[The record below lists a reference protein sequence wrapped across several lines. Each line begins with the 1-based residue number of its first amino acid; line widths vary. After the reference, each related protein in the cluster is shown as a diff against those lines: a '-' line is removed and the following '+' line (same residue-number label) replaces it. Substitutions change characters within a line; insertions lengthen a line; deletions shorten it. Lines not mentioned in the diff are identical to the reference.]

1 MVYKGI
7 QERAR
12 FALMNVLDEM
22 LTEAGKEWDGEIT
35 FDDTPSLELGDFG
48 TAVAFQ
54 LARVFRKAP
63 NKIAEEIVRRLTKP
77 NPEEEF
83 YTILQMVGKRDLFEG
98 IAEIKAVNGYINFY
112 VDYSYFGRELV
123 KEILGKGNAYGESG
137 VGKGKKVIVEHTS
150 VNPTKPL
157 HMGHARNSV
166 LGDTMARIMRRLGYT
181 VEVQNYIDDL
191 GVQFAQVLWGYL
203 NLREEFERLEA
214 ELREKGL
221 KEDFIDHVMGLLY
234 VEVNKRIEENPEV
247 DREVRELMKKLEEG
261 DNEIAETG
269 RKLAE
274 RVLKAQML
282 TTYRM
287 GITYDLLS
295 WESDIVR
302 SGIFE
307 EAYRLIEANENFF
320 WATEGK
326 YKGAFVMDLR
336 KLFPD
341 MKNPFLV
348 LKRSDG
354 TATYTGKDIA
364 YHLWKFGKVR
374 ADMLYKVWDRIEN
387 HETWTTAPD
396 GEEMPGRFGRGD
408 IVINVIGAEQR
419 HPQMAIKY
427 ALQLLGFEDSAQNFH
442 HLAYEHVVRPEG
454 KFSGRKGTWVGFTVD
469 EVLNEAVQRARELVE
484 QKNPNLSDEEKDEI
498 AEAVGVGAVRFNLVK
513 YSPDKVITFRWDD
526 VLNFEGESA
535 PYIQYAHARCASILR
550 KAGESGVETD
560 WRALLEKADFS
571 RLTLREKELIK
582 LLARFP
588 EVIESAGRDIKPHL
602 VPAYLN
608 ELASLFNKFYMDH
621 PVLKAEEGV
630 REERLL
636 LVLAVKQ
643 VLRNGLELLG
653 IEAPEKM

>member
-1 MVYKGI
+1 MSYGDVKECVRI
-7 QERAR
+7 ILLE
-12 FALMNVLDEM
+12 ALEEM
-22 LTEAGKEWDGEIT
+22 LDEAGKEWSGEIT
-35 FDDTPSLELGDFG
+35 FDETPSIELGDFA
-48 TAVAFQ
+48 TTVSFQ

-63 NKIAEEIVRRLTKP
+63 KLIAEEIVERLK
-77 NPEEEF
+77 
-83 YTILQMVGKRDLFEG
+83 GKLPDE
-98 IAEIKAVNGYINFY
+98 IADVKAVNGYINFY
-112 VDYSYFGRELV
+112 LDYDRFGRELV
-123 KEILGKGNAYGESG
+123 SEILEKGTSYGESEI
-137 VGKGKKVIVEHTS
+137 GKGKKVIVEHTS

-166 LGDTMARIMRRLGYT
+166 LGDTMARIMRKLGYT

-191 GVQFAQVLWGYL
+191 GVQFAQVLWGSL
-203 NLREEFERLEA
+203 NLKEEFERIET

-234 VEVNKRIEENPEV
+234 VEVNRRIEENPDV
-247 DREVRELMKKLEEG
+247 DRKVRELMKKLEEG
-261 DNEIAETG
+261 DNEIAEIG

-274 RVLKAQML
+274 RVVKAQML

-287 GITYDLLS
+287 GIAYDLLS
-295 WESDIVR
+295 WESDIMR
-302 SGIFE
+302 SGIFN
-307 EAYRLIEANENFF
+307 EAYELIEKNENFF
-320 WATEGK
+320 WAEEGK
-326 YKGAFVMDLR
+326 YRGAFVMDLR

-348 LKRSDG
+348 LRRSDG

-364 YHLWKFGKVR
+364 YHLWKFGKVK
-374 ADMLYKVWDRIEN
+374 ADMLYKLWDKREN

-396 GEEMPGRFGRGD
+396 GEEMPGRFGRAD
-408 IVINVIGAEQR
+408 VVINVIGAEQR

-427 ALQLLGFEDSAQNFH
+427 ALQLLGFEDSAENFH

-454 KFSGRKGTWVGFTVD
+454 SFSGRKGTWVGFTVD

-484 QKNPNLSDEEKDEI
+484 QKNPSLSEGEKDTI

-513 YSPDKVITFRWDD
+513 YSPDKIITFRWDD

-550 KAGESGVETD
+550 KAGEKGIETD
-560 WRALLEKADFS
+560 WKSLIERADFS
-571 RLTLREKELIK
+571 KLTNREKELVK
-582 LLARFP
+582 LLAKFP
-588 EVIESAGRDIKPHL
+588 EIVEQAGKDVKPHL
-602 VPAYLN
+602 IPWYAN

-621 PVLKAEEGV
+621 PVLKAGEGIV
-630 REERLL
+630 EERLL

-643 VLRNGLELLG
+643 VLKNALELLG
-653 IEAPEKM
+653 IEAPERM

>member
-1 MVYKGI
+1 MGYSQVKDNI
-7 QERAR
+7 RLILRET
-12 FALMNVLDEM
+12 LKEM
-22 LTEAGKEWDGEIT
+22 LEEEGKEWEGEIT
-35 FDDTPSLELGDFG
+35 FDDTPSIELGDFA
-48 TAVAFQ
+48 TTVSFQ

-63 NKIAEEIVRRLTKP
+63 RLIAEDIVERLRERL
-77 NPEEEF
+77 PEE
-83 YTILQMVGKRDLFEG
+83 
-98 IAEIKAVNGYINFY
+98 IADVRAVNGYINFY
-112 VDYSYFGRELV
+112 LNYDVFGRDLV
-123 KEILGKGNAYGESG
+123 REILETGEAYGESDL
-137 VGKGKKVIVEHTS
+137 GKGRKVIVEHTS

-157 HMGHARNSV
+157 HMGHARNAV
-166 LGDTMARIMRRLGYT
+166 LGDTMARIMRKLGYI

-203 NLREEFERLEA
+203 NLREEFEKIEA
-214 ELREKGL
+214 ELREKNL

-234 VEVNKRIEENPEV
+234 VEVNRRLEENPEV
-247 DREVRELMKKLEEG
+247 DKEVRELMKKLEEG
-261 DNEIAETG
+261 DNEIAEIG

-274 RVLKAQML
+274 RVVKAQML

-287 GITYDLLS
+287 GIAYDLLS
-295 WESDIVR
+295 WESDIMR
-302 SGIFE
+302 SGIFG
-307 EAYRLIEANENFF
+307 EAYGLIEANENFF

-326 YKGAFVMDLR
+326 YRGAFVMDLR

-348 LKRSDG
+348 LRRSDG

-364 YHLWKFGKVR
+364 YHLWKFGKVK
-374 ADMLYKVWDRIEN
+374 ADMLYRPWDKIGN

-396 GEEMPGRFGRGD
+396 GEEMPGKFGRGD

-427 ALQLLGFEDSAQNFH
+427 ALQLLGFEDAAGNFH
-442 HLAYEHVVRPEG
+442 HLAYEHVVREEG

-484 QKNPNLSDEEKDEI
+484 EKNPGLSEGEKEEI

-550 KAGESGVETD
+550 KADESGFNVE
-560 WRALLEKADFS
+560 WKSLLEKADFS
-571 RLTLREKELIK
+571 RLTNREKELIK
-582 LLARFP
+582 LLAKFP
-588 EVIESAGRDIKPHL
+588 EVIESAGKDIKPHL
-602 VPAYLN
+602 IPAYLN

-621 PVLKAEEGV
+621 PVLKAAEGI

>member
-1 MVYKGI
+1 MSYGEVK
-7 QERAR
+7 ERVR
-12 FALMNVLDEM
+12 LILRDVLEEM
-22 LTEAGKEWDGEIT
+22 LNEAGREWSGEIT
-35 FDDTPSLELGDFG
+35 FDETPSIELGDFA
-48 TAVAFQ
+48 TTVSFQ

-63 NKIAEEIVRRLTKP
+63 KLIAKDIAERLRERLL
-77 NPEEEF
+77 EE
-83 YTILQMVGKRDLFEG
+83 
-98 IAEIKAVNGYINFY
+98 IAEVKAVNGYINFY
-112 VDYSYFGRELV
+112 LDYDRFGRELV
-123 KEILGKGNAYGESG
+123 SEILGKGTSYGESE

-166 LGDTMARIMRRLGYT
+166 LGDTMARIMRKLGYT

-203 NLREEFERLEA
+203 NLREKFETIEA
-214 ELREKGL
+214 QLREKGL

-234 VEVNKRIEENPEV
+234 VEVNKRIEANPDV
-247 DREVRELMKKLEEG
+247 DKEVRELMKKLEEG

-274 RVLKAQML
+274 RVVKAQML

-295 WESDIVR
+295 WESDIMK
-302 SGIFE
+302 SGIFK
-307 EAYRLIEANENFF
+307 EAYELIEANENFF
-320 WATEGK
+320 WAKEGK
-326 YKGAFVMDLR
+326 YRGAFVMDLR

-364 YHLWKFGKVR
+364 YHLWKFGKVN
-374 ADMLYKVWDRIEN
+374 ADMLYKPWDKRED

-396 GEEMPGRFGRGD
+396 GEEMPGRFGRAD
-408 IVINVIGAEQR
+408 IVINVIGAEQK

-427 ALQLLGFEDSAQNFH
+427 ALQLLGFEDSAKNFH

-454 KFSGRKGTWVGFTVD
+454 SFSGRKGTWVGFTVD

-484 QKNPNLSDEEKDEI
+484 QKNPSLSEEEKDTI

-513 YSPDKVITFRWDD
+513 YSPDKIITFRWDD

-550 KAGESGVETD
+550 KAGEKGIDTG
-560 WRALLEKADFS
+560 WKGLIKRADFS
-571 RLTLREKELIK
+571 KLTNREKELIK
-582 LLARFP
+582 LLAKFP
-588 EVIESAGRDIKPHL
+588 EVVEQAGKDVKPHL
-602 VPAYLN
+602 IPWYAN

-621 PVLKAEEGV
+621 PVLKAEEGIV
-630 REERLL
+630 EERLL

-643 VLRNGLELLG
+643 VLRNALELLG
-653 IEAPEKM
+653 IEAPERM

>member
-1 MVYKGI
+1 MSYGEVK
-7 QERAR
+7 ERVR
-12 FALMNVLDEM
+12 LILRETLEEM
-22 LTEAGKEWDGEIT
+22 LKEAGKEWSGEIT
-35 FDDTPSLELGDFG
+35 FDETPSIELGDFA
-48 TAVAFQ
+48 TTVSFQ

-63 NKIAEEIVRRLTKP
+63 KLIAEDIVERLRERL
-77 NPEEEF
+77 PEE
-83 YTILQMVGKRDLFEG
+83 
-98 IAEIKAVNGYINFY
+98 IAEVKAVNGYINFY
-112 VDYSYFGRELV
+112 LNYDRFGRELV
-123 KEILGKGNAYGESG
+123 SEILEKGTSYGESEI
-137 VGKGKKVIVEHTS
+137 GKGKKVIVEHTS

-166 LGDTMARIMRRLGYT
+166 LGDTMARIMRKLGYT

-203 NLREEFERLEA
+203 NMREKFEAIEA
-214 ELREKGL
+214 QLREKGL

-234 VEVNKRIEENPEV
+234 VEVNKQLEKNPDV
-247 DREVRELMKKLEEG
+247 DKEVRELMKKLEEG

-274 RVLKAQML
+274 RVVKAQML

-295 WESDIVR
+295 WESDIMK
-302 SGIFE
+302 SGIFK
-307 EAYRLIEANENFF
+307 EAYELIEANENFF
-320 WATEGK
+320 WAEEGK

-364 YHLWKFGKVR
+364 YHLWKFGKVN
-374 ADMLYKVWDRIEN
+374 ADMLYKPWDKREN

-396 GEEMPGRFGRGD
+396 GEEMPGKFGRAD
-408 IVINVIGAEQR
+408 IVINVIGAEQK
-419 HPQMAIKY
+419 HPQMAVKY
-427 ALQLLGFEDSAQNFH
+427 ALQLLGFEDSAENFH

-454 KFSGRKGTWVGFTVD
+454 SFSGRKGTWVGFTVD

-484 QKNPNLSDEEKDEI
+484 QKNPSLSEEEKDTI

-513 YSPDKVITFRWDD
+513 YSPDKIITFRWDD

-550 KAGESGVETD
+550 KAGEKGIDTD
-560 WRALLEKADFS
+560 WKGLLERADFS
-571 RLTLREKELIK
+571 KLTNRERELIK
-582 LLARFP
+582 LLAKFP
-588 EVIESAGRDIKPHL
+588 EIVEQAGKDVKPHL
-602 VPAYLN
+602 IPWYAN

-621 PVLKAEEGV
+621 PVLKAEEGIV
-630 REERLL
+630 EERLL

-643 VLRNGLELLG
+643 VLKNALELLG
-653 IEAPEKM
+653 IEAPERM

>member
-1 MVYKGI
+1 MAYREI

-12 FALMNVLDEM
+12 LALRKALEGM
-22 LTEAGKEWDGEIT
+22 LTEAGKEWNGEIT
-35 FDDTPSLELGDFG
+35 FTDTPSIELGDFG

-63 NKIAEEIVRRLTKP
+63 KLIAEELVARIDRP
-77 NPEEEF
+77 
-83 YTILQMVGKRDLFEG
+83 EG
-98 IAEIKAVNGYINFY
+98 IAGVKAVNGYINFY
-112 VDYSYFGRELV
+112 VDYSYFGKALME
-123 KEILGKGNAYGESG
+123 EILGKGEDYGKSDL
-137 VGKGKKVIVEHTS
+137 GKEKKVIVEHTS

-157 HMGHARNSV
+157 HMGHARNAV
-166 LGDTMARIMRRLGYT
+166 LGDTMARIMRKLGYT

-203 NLREEFERLEA
+203 NLKDEFERIEA
-214 ELREKGL
+214 ELRERGL

-247 DREVRELMKKLEEG
+247 DKEIRELMKKLEEG

-274 RVLKAQML
+274 RVVKAQML

-287 GITYDLLS
+287 GIAYDLLS
-295 WESDIVR
+295 WESDIMR
-302 SGIFE
+302 SGIFK
-307 EAYRLIEANENFF
+307 EAYELIEKNENFF
-320 WATEGK
+320 WAEEGK

-348 LKRSDG
+348 LRRSDG

-364 YHLWKFGKVR
+364 YHLWKFGKVK
-374 ADMLYKVWDRIEN
+374 ADMLYKPWDKKEN

-396 GEEMPGRFGRGD
+396 GREMPGKFGRGD
-408 IVINVIGAEQR
+408 IVINVIGSEQK

-427 ALQLLGFEDSAQNFH
+427 ALQLLGFEDSAKNFH

-484 QKNPNLSDEEKDEI
+484 GKNPSLSEEEKDEI

-513 YSPDKVITFRWDD
+513 YSPDKIITFRWDD

-550 KAGESGVETD
+550 KAEESGLNVE
-560 WRALLEKADFS
+560 WKALLEKADFS
-571 RLTLREKELIK
+571 RLTNREKELIK
-582 LLARFP
+582 LLAKFP
-588 EVIESAGRDIKPHL
+588 EVIESAGKDIKPHL
-602 VPAYLN
+602 IPAYLN
-608 ELASLFNKFYMDH
+608 ELASLFNRFYMDH
-621 PVLKAEEGV
+621 PVLKAEEGI

-653 IEAPEKM
+653 ISAIEKM

>member
-1 MVYKGI
+1 MGYGEVKERVRLI
-7 QERAR
+7 LQE
-12 FALMNVLDEM
+12 VLEEM
-22 LTEAGKEWDGEIT
+22 LNEAGKEWSGEIT
-35 FDDTPSLELGDFG
+35 FDETPSIELGDFA
-48 TAVAFQ
+48 TTVSFQ

-63 NKIAEEIVRRLTKP
+63 KLIAEEIVERLNGKL
-77 NPEEEF
+77 PEE
-83 YTILQMVGKRDLFEG
+83 
-98 IAEIKAVNGYINFY
+98 IADVKAVNGYINFY
-112 VDYSYFGRELV
+112 LDYDRFGKELV
-123 KEILGKGNAYGESG
+123 SEILEKGASYGESG
-137 VGKGKKVIVEHTS
+137 IGKGKKVIVEHTS

-166 LGDTMARIMRRLGYT
+166 LGDTMARIMRKLGYT

-203 NLREEFERLEA
+203 NLKEEFERIEA

-247 DREVRELMKKLEEG
+247 DKEVRELMKKLEEG
-261 DNEIAETG
+261 DNEIAEIG

-274 RVLKAQML
+274 RVVRAQML

-295 WESDIVR
+295 WESDIMK
-302 SGIFE
+302 SGIFN
-307 EAYRLIEANENFF
+307 EAYELIEANENFF
-320 WATEGK
+320 WAEEGK

-348 LKRSDG
+348 LRRSDG

-364 YHLWKFGKVR
+364 YHLWKFGKVK
-374 ADMLYKVWDRIEN
+374 ADMLYKPWDRKDD

-396 GEEMPGRFGRGD
+396 GKEMPGKFGRAD
-408 IVINVIGAEQR
+408 IVINVIGAEQK

-427 ALQLLGFEDSAQNFH
+427 ALQLLGFEDSAKNFH

-454 KFSGRKGTWVGFTVD
+454 SFSGRKGTWVGFTVD

-484 QKNPNLSDEEKDEI
+484 QKNPNLSEEEKDTI

-513 YSPDKVITFRWDD
+513 YSPDKIITFRWDD

-535 PYIQYAHARCASILR
+535 PYIQYAHARCASIMR
-550 KAGESGVETD
+550 KAEENGIDID
-560 WRALLEKADFS
+560 WKSLLEKADFS
-571 RLTLREKELIK
+571 KLTNREKELVK

-588 EVIESAGRDIKPHL
+588 EVVEQAGRDIKPHL
-602 VPAYLN
+602 IPAYLN
-608 ELASLFNKFYMDH
+608 ELASLFNRFYMDH
-621 PVLKAEEGV
+621 PVLKAEEGIV
-630 REERLL
+630 EERLL

-643 VLRNGLELLG
+643 VLRNALELLG
-653 IEAPEKM
+653 IEAPERM

>member
-1 MVYKGI
+1 MAYSDI
-7 QERAR
+7 QEKAKLTLKQ
-12 FALMNVLDEM
+12 AIDEM
-22 LTEAGKEWDGEIT
+22 LKEYGAQWKGEIT

-63 NKIAEEIVRRLTKP
+63 KLIAEEIIERLKL
-77 NPEEEF
+77 PEEI
-83 YTILQMVGKRDLFEG
+83 TGVKV
-98 IAEIKAVNGYINFY
+98 VNGYINFY
-112 VDYSYFGRELV
+112 IDYSRFGRALV
-123 KEILGKGNAYGESG
+123 EEILSKAATYGESQL
-137 VGKGKKVIVEHTS
+137 GKGKKVIVEHTS

-157 HMGHARNSV
+157 HMGHARNAV
-166 LGDTMARIMRRLGYT
+166 LGDTMARIMRKLGYT

-203 NLREEFERLEA
+203 NLKEDFERIKA
-214 ELREKGL
+214 ELMEKGL
-221 KEDFIDHVMGLLY
+221 KKDFIDHLMGLLY
-234 VEVNKRIEENPEV
+234 VEVNRKIEESPKV

-261 DNEIAETG
+261 DNEIAQIG

-274 RVLKAQML
+274 RVVKAQML

-295 WESDIVR
+295 WESDIMR

-307 EAYRLIEANENFF
+307 EAYELIEANKNFF
-320 WATEGK
+320 WGKEGK

-336 KLFPD
+336 RLFPD

-364 YHLWKFGKVR
+364 YHLWKFGKVD
-374 ADMLYKVWDRIEN
+374 ADMLYKPWDRHEN

-396 GEEMPGRFGRGD
+396 GEEMSGKFGRGD
-408 IVINVIGAEQR
+408 VVINVIGSEQR
-419 HPQMAIKY
+419 HPQMAVKY
-427 ALQLLGFEDSAQNFH
+427 ALQLLGFEDAAQNFH
-442 HLAYEHVVRPEG
+442 HLAYEHVVREEG

-469 EVLNEAVQRARELVE
+469 EVLNEAVQRAKELVE
-484 QKNPNLSDEEKDEI
+484 EKNPGLSEEEKTGI

-513 YSPDKVITFRWDD
+513 YSADKIITFRWDD

-550 KAGESGVETD
+550 KAGESGVETR
-560 WRALLEKADFS
+560 WGALLEKSDFS
-571 RLTLREKELIK
+571 KLTNREKELIK
-582 LLARFP
+582 LLAKFP
-588 EVIESAGRDIKPHL
+588 TVIESAGRDIKPHL

-621 PVLKAEEGV
+621 PVLKAEKGI

>member
-1 MVYKGI
+1 MGYGEVK
-7 QERAR
+7 ERVKLILEEA
-12 FALMNVLDEM
+12 LDEM
-22 LTEAGKEWDGEIT
+22 LKEAGKEWNGEIT
-35 FDDTPSLELGDFG
+35 FDDTPSIELGDFG

-54 LARVFRKAP
+54 LARVFRRAP
-63 NKIAEEIVRRLTKP
+63 KLIAEELADRIKDKLSG
-77 NPEEEF
+77 E
-83 YTILQMVGKRDLFEG
+83 
-98 IAEIKAVNGYINFY
+98 IAEVRAVNGYINFY
-112 VDYSYFGRELV
+112 LNYDVFGKALV
-123 KEILGKGNAYGESG
+123 QEILEKGEVYGESD

-157 HMGHARNSV
+157 HMGHARNAV
-166 LGDTMARIMRRLGYT
+166 LGDTMARIMRKLGYI

-203 NLREEFERLEA
+203 NLREEFEKIEA
-214 ELREKGL
+214 ELREKNL

-234 VEVNKRIEENPEV
+234 VEVNRRLEEKPEV
-247 DREVRELMKKLEEG
+247 DKEVRELMKKLEEG
-261 DNEIAETG
+261 DNEIAEIG

-274 RVLKAQML
+274 RVVKAQML

-295 WESDIVR
+295 WESDIMR
-302 SGIFE
+302 SGIFG
-307 EAYRLIEANENFF
+307 EAYGLIEANENFF

-326 YKGAFVMDLR
+326 YRGAFVMNLR

-348 LKRSDG
+348 LRRSDG

-364 YHLWKFGKVR
+364 YHLWKFGKVK
-374 ADMLYKVWDRIEN
+374 ADMLYKPWDKTEN

-396 GEEMPGRFGRGD
+396 GEEMPGKFGRGD

-427 ALQLLGFEDSAQNFH
+427 ALQLLGFEDAAGNFH
-442 HLAYEHVVRPEG
+442 HLAYEHVVREEG

-484 QKNPNLSDEEKDEI
+484 EKNPGLSEREKEEI

-550 KAGESGVETD
+550 KADESGFNVE
-560 WRALLEKADFS
+560 WKALLEKADFS
-571 RLTLREKELIK
+571 GLTNREKELIK
-582 LLARFP
+582 LLAKFP

-621 PVLKAEEGV
+621 PVLKAEEGI

-643 VLRNGLELLG
+643 VLRDGLELLG

>member
-1 MVYKGI
+1 MSYGEVK
-7 QERAR
+7 ERVR
-12 FALMNVLDEM
+12 LILRDVLEEM
-22 LTEAGKEWDGEIT
+22 LNEAGREWSGEIT
-35 FDDTPSLELGDFG
+35 FDETPSIELGDFA
-48 TAVAFQ
+48 TTVSFQ

-63 NKIAEEIVRRLTKP
+63 KLIAEDIVERLRERLL
-77 NPEEEF
+77 EE
-83 YTILQMVGKRDLFEG
+83 
-98 IAEIKAVNGYINFY
+98 IAEVKAVNGYINFY
-112 VDYSYFGRELV
+112 LDYDRFGRELV
-123 KEILGKGNAYGESG
+123 SEILGKGTSYGESE

-166 LGDTMARIMRRLGYT
+166 LGDTMARIMRKLGYT

-203 NLREEFERLEA
+203 NMREKFEAIEA
-214 ELREKGL
+214 QLREKGL

-234 VEVNKRIEENPEV
+234 VEVNKRIEENPDV
-247 DREVRELMKKLEEG
+247 DKEVRELMKKLEEG

-274 RVLKAQML
+274 RVVKAQML

-287 GITYDLLS
+287 SITYDLLS
-295 WESDIVR
+295 WESDIMK
-302 SGIFE
+302 SGIFK
-307 EAYRLIEANENFF
+307 EAYELIEANENFF
-320 WATEGK
+320 WAEEGK

-364 YHLWKFGKVR
+364 YHLWKFGKVK
-374 ADMLYKVWDRIEN
+374 ADMLYKPWDKRED

-396 GEEMPGRFGRGD
+396 GEEMPGRFGRAD
-408 IVINVIGAEQR
+408 IVINVIGAEQK

-427 ALQLLGFEDSAQNFH
+427 ALQLLGFEDSAKNFH

-454 KFSGRKGTWVGFTVD
+454 SFSGRKGTWVGFTVD

-484 QKNPNLSDEEKDEI
+484 QKNPSLSEEEKDEI

-513 YSPDKVITFRWDD
+513 YSPDKIITFRWDD

-550 KAGESGVETD
+550 KAGEKGIDTG
-560 WRALLEKADFS
+560 WKGLIKRADFS
-571 RLTLREKELIK
+571 KLTNREKELIK
-582 LLARFP
+582 LLAKFP
-588 EVIESAGRDIKPHL
+588 EVVEQAGKDVKPHL
-602 VPAYLN
+602 IPWYAN

-621 PVLKAEEGV
+621 PVLKAEEGIV
-630 REERLL
+630 EERLL

-643 VLRNGLELLG
+643 VLRNALELLG
-653 IEAPEKM
+653 IEAPERM

>member
-1 MVYKGI
+1 MVYKEI

-12 FALMNVLDEM
+12 LSLKKALDGM

-48 TAVAFQ
+48 TAIAFQ

-63 NKIAEEIVRRLTKP
+63 KLIAEELVERIEKP
-77 NPEEEF
+77 
-83 YTILQMVGKRDLFEG
+83 EG
-98 IAEIKAVNGYINFY
+98 IVEVKAVNGYINFY

-123 KEILGKGNAYGESG
+123 REILEKGSAYGESEIG
-137 VGKGKKVIVEHTS
+137 RGKKVIVEHTS

-157 HMGHARNSV
+157 HMGHARNAV
-166 LGDTMARIMRRLGYT
+166 LGDTMARIMRRLGYK

-203 NLREEFERLEA
+203 NMREEFERIEA

-221 KEDFIDHVMGLLY
+221 KEDFIDHIMGLLY

-247 DREVRELMKKLEEG
+247 DKEVRELMKKLEEG
-261 DNEIAETG
+261 NNEIAEIG

-274 RVLKAQML
+274 RVVKAQML

-287 GITYDLLS
+287 GIAYDLLS
-295 WESDIVR
+295 WESDIMR

-307 EAYRLIEANENFF
+307 EAYELIEANENFF
-320 WATEGK
+320 WGKEGK
-326 YKGAFVMDLR
+326 YRGAFVMDLR

-364 YHLWKFGKVR
+364 YHLWKFGKVK
-374 ADMLYKVWDRIEN
+374 ADMLYKLWDKIEN

-427 ALQLLGFEDSAQNFH
+427 ALQLLGFEDSAKNFH

-469 EVLNEAVQRARELVE
+469 EVLNEAVQRAKELVE
-484 QKNPNLSDEEKDEI
+484 QKNPNLSEEETERI

-513 YSPDKVITFRWDD
+513 YSPDKIITFRWED

-550 KAGESGVETD
+550 KAGESEVETD
-560 WRALLEKADFS
+560 WKALLEKADFS
-571 RLTLREKELIK
+571 KLTLREKELIK
-582 LLARFP
+582 LLAKFP

-602 VPAYLN
+602 IPAYLN

-630 REERLL
+630 KEERLL

>member
-1 MVYKGI
+1 MAYLDL
-7 QERAR
+7 QEKAKLTLKK
-12 FALMNVLDEM
+12 AIGEM
-22 LTEAGKEWDGEIT
+22 LEEADARWEGEIS
-35 FDDTPSLELGDFG
+35 FDDTPNLELGDFG

-54 LARVFRKAP
+54 LARVFRRAP
-63 NKIAEEIVRRLTKP
+63 KLIAEEIVERLELP
-77 NPEEEF
+77 
-83 YTILQMVGKRDLFEG
+83 EG
-98 IAEIKAVNGYINFY
+98 ITEAKAVNGYINFY
-112 VDYSYFGRELV
+112 IDYSRFGRALV
-123 KEILGKGNAYGESG
+123 EEILGKGEAYGESN
-137 VGKGKKVIVEHTS
+137 VGNGKKVIVEHTS

-157 HMGHARNSV
+157 HMGHARNAV
-166 LGDTMARIMRRLGYT
+166 LGDTMARIMGKLGYK

-203 NLREEFERLEA
+203 HLKEEFERIEA

-234 VEVNKRIEENPEV
+234 VEVNKRIEQNSNV
-247 DREVRELMKKLEEG
+247 DKEVRELMKRLEEG
-261 DNEIAETG
+261 DNEIAEIG

-274 RVLKAQML
+274 HVVKAQML

-295 WESDIVR
+295 WESDIIR
-302 SGIFE
+302 SGIFD
-307 EAYRLIEANENFF
+307 EAYELIEANENFF
-320 WATEGK
+320 WAEEGK

-364 YHLWKFGKVR
+364 YHLWKFGKVK
-374 ADMLYKVWDRIEN
+374 ADMLYKPWDKRGS

-396 GEEMPGRFGRGD
+396 GKEMPGRFGRAD
-408 IVINVIGAEQR
+408 VVINVIGAEQR

-427 ALQLLGFEDSAQNFH
+427 ALQLLGFEESANNFH
-442 HLAYEHVVRPEG
+442 HLAYEHVVREEG
-454 KFSGRKGTWVGFTVD
+454 KFSGRRGTWVGFTVD

-484 QKNPNLSDEEKDEI
+484 EKNPRLSEAEKDEI

-513 YSPDKVITFRWDD
+513 YSADKIITFRWDD

-550 KAGESGVETD
+550 KAAESGIETD
-560 WRALLEKADFS
+560 WRELLEKADFS
-571 RLTLREKELIK
+571 RLTNREKELVK
-582 LLARFP
+582 LLAKFP
-588 EVIESAGRDIKPHL
+588 EVIEQAGKDVKPHL
-602 VPAYLN
+602 IPWYAN

-621 PVLKAEEGV
+621 PVLKAEEGIV
-630 REERLL
+630 EERLL
-636 LVLAVKQ
+636 LVSAVKQ
-643 VLRNGLELLG
+643 VLRNALELLG
-653 IEAPEKM
+653 IEAPERM

>member
-1 MVYKGI
+1 MGYAQVKENI
-7 QERAR
+7 RLILQET
-12 FALMNVLDEM
+12 LKEM
-22 LTEAGKEWDGEIT
+22 LDEAGKEWEGEIT
-35 FDDTPSLELGDFG
+35 FDDTPSIELGDFA
-48 TAVAFQ
+48 TTVSFQ

-63 NKIAEEIVRRLTKP
+63 KLIAEEVVERLREKL
-77 NPEEEF
+77 PEE
-83 YTILQMVGKRDLFEG
+83 
-98 IAEIKAVNGYINFY
+98 IADVRAVNGYINFY
-112 VDYSYFGRELV
+112 LNYNVFGKALV
-123 KEILGKGNAYGESG
+123 REILEEGNAYGE
-137 VGKGKKVIVEHTS
+137 GKIGAGKKVIVEHTS
-150 VNPTKPL
+150 VNPTKPF
-157 HMGHARNSV
+157 HMGHARNAV
-166 LGDTMARIMRRLGYT
+166 LGDTMARIMRKLGYV

-203 NLREEFERLEA
+203 HLKDEFERLEA

-234 VEVNKRIEENPEV
+234 VEVNKRIEENPKVET
-247 DREVRELMKKLEEG
+247 EVRELMKKLEEG
-261 DNEIAETG
+261 DNEIAEIG

-274 RVLKAQML
+274 RVVKAQML

-295 WESDIVR
+295 WESDIMR
-302 SGIFE
+302 SGIFN
-307 EAYRLIEANENFF
+307 EAYELIEANENFF

-336 KLFPD
+336 RLFPD

-364 YHLWKFGKVR
+364 YHLWKFGKVS
-374 ADMLYKVWDRIEN
+374 ADMLYKPWDRHED

-396 GEEMPGRFGRGD
+396 GEEMVGRFGNAD
-408 IVINVIGAEQR
+408 IVINVIGAEQK

-427 ALQLLGFEDSAQNFH
+427 ALQLLGFEESAENFH

-454 KFSGRKGTWVGFTVD
+454 KFSGRRGTWVGFTVD

-484 QKNPNLSDEEKDEI
+484 EKNPSLSDEEKDNI

-513 YSPDKVITFRWDD
+513 YSPDKVITFRWED

-535 PYIQYAHARCASILR
+535 PYVQYAHARCASILR
-550 KAGESGVETD
+550 KAGERGIETE
-560 WRALLEKADFS
+560 WKALLERADFS
-571 RLTLREKELIK
+571 KLTNREKELVK
-582 LLARFP
+582 LLAKFP
-588 EVIESAGRDIKPHL
+588 EIVEVAGKDVKPHL
-602 VPAYLN
+602 IPWYVN

-621 PVLKAEEGV
+621 PVLKAEAGIV
-630 REERLL
+630 EERLL

>member
-1 MVYKGI
+1 MVYKEI

-12 FALMNVLDEM
+12 LSLKKALDEM

-48 TAVAFQ
+48 TAIAFQ

-63 NKIAEEIVRRLTKP
+63 KLIAEELVERIERP
-77 NPEEEF
+77 
-83 YTILQMVGKRDLFEG
+83 EG
-98 IAEIKAVNGYINFY
+98 IVEVKAVNGYINFY

-123 KEILGKGNAYGESG
+123 REILEKGSAYGESEIG
-137 VGKGKKVIVEHTS
+137 RGKKVIVEHTS

-157 HMGHARNSV
+157 HMGHARNAV
-166 LGDTMARIMRRLGYT
+166 LGDTMARIMRRLGYI

-203 NLREEFERLEA
+203 NLKEEFERIEA
-214 ELREKGL
+214 ELRGKGL

-247 DREVRELMKKLEEG
+247 DKEVRELMKKLEEG
-261 DNEIAETG
+261 NNEMAEIG

-274 RVLKAQML
+274 RVVKAQML

-287 GITYDLLS
+287 GIAYDLLS
-295 WESDIVR
+295 WESDIMR

-320 WATEGK
+320 WGKDGK

-364 YHLWKFGKVR
+364 YHLWKFGKVK
-374 ADMLYKVWDRIEN
+374 ADMLYKLWDEIEN

-427 ALQLLGFEDSAQNFH
+427 ALQLLGFEESAENFH

-484 QKNPNLSDEEKDEI
+484 GKNPNLSEAEKDRI

-560 WRALLEKADFS
+560 WKALLEKADFS
-571 RLTLREKELIK
+571 KLTLREKELIK
-582 LLARFP
+582 LLAKFP

-602 VPAYLN
+602 IPAYLN

-630 REERLL
+630 KEERLL

>member
-1 MVYKGI
+1 MDYREI
-7 QERAR
+7 QESAKL
-12 FALMNVLDEM
+12 ALRKILEEM
-22 LTEAGKEWDGEIT
+22 LSEEGKEWSGEIT
-35 FDDTPSLELGDFG
+35 FNDTPSLELGDFG

-54 LARVFRKAP
+54 LARVFRRAP
-63 NKIAEEIVRRLTKP
+63 KSIAEEIVER
-77 NPEEEF
+77 
-83 YTILQMVGKRDLFEG
+83 ISDDLPGG
-98 IAEIKAVNGYINFY
+98 IKNVKVANGYINFY
-112 VDYSYFGRELV
+112 IDYSYFGKALV
-123 KEILGKGNAYGESG
+123 EEILGSGEAYGESG

-157 HMGHARNSV
+157 HMGHARNAV
-166 LGDTMARIMRRLGYT
+166 LGDTMARIMGKLGYT

-203 NLREEFERLEA
+203 NLKEEFERIEA
-214 ELREKGL
+214 ELREKDL

-234 VEVNKRIEENPEV
+234 VEVNKRLEENPEV
-247 DREVRELMKKLEEG
+247 EREVRELMKRLEEG
-261 DNEIAETG
+261 DNEIAEIG

-274 RVLKAQML
+274 RVVKAQML

-287 GITYDLLS
+287 GIAYDLLS
-295 WESDIVR
+295 WESDIMR
-302 SGIFE
+302 SGIFD
-307 EAYRLIEANENFF
+307 EAYRLIEKNENFF
-320 WATEGK
+320 WAEEGK
-326 YKGAFVMDLR
+326 YRGAFVMDLR

-348 LKRSDG
+348 LRRSDG

-364 YHLWKFGKVR
+364 YHLWKFGKVK
-374 ADMLYKVWDRIEN
+374 ADMLYKLWDRRGN

-396 GEEMPGRFGRGD
+396 GNEMPGKFGRAE

-427 ALQLLGFEDSAQNFH
+427 ALQLLGFEESAKNFH
-442 HLAYEHVVRPEG
+442 HLAYEHVVREEG
-454 KFSGRKGTWVGFTVD
+454 RFSGRKGTWVGFTVD

-484 QKNPNLSDEEKDEI
+484 QKNPHLSEGEKETI
-498 AEAVGVGAVRFNLVK
+498 AEAVGVGAVRYNLVK
-513 YSPDKVITFRWDD
+513 YSPDKIITFRWDD

-535 PYIQYAHARCASILR
+535 PYIQYAHARCASIIR
-550 KAGESGVETD
+550 KARESGIETN
-560 WRALLEKADFS
+560 WKSLLEKADFS
-571 RLTLREKELIK
+571 KLTNREKELIK
-582 LLARFP
+582 LLAKFP

-608 ELASLFNKFYMDH
+608 ELASLFNRFYMDH
-621 PVLKAEEGV
+621 PVLKAEEGIK
-630 REERLL
+630 EERLL

-643 VLRNGLELLG
+643 VLRNGLEVLG

>member
-1 MVYKGI
+1 MSYGEVK
-7 QERAR
+7 ERVR
-12 FALMNVLDEM
+12 LILGEVLGEM
-22 LTEAGKEWDGEIT
+22 LNEAGKEWKGEIA
-35 FDDTPSLELGDFG
+35 FDETPSIELGDFA
-48 TAVAFQ
+48 TTVSFQ

-63 NKIAEEIVRRLTKP
+63 KLIAADIVERLKERLPEEIAEV
-77 NPEEEF
+77 
-83 YTILQMVGKRDLFEG
+83 
-98 IAEIKAVNGYINFY
+98 KAVNGYINFY
-112 VDYSYFGRELV
+112 LDYDRFGRELV
-123 KEILGKGNAYGESG
+123 SEILEKGPSYGESK
-137 VGKGKKVIVEHTS
+137 VGKGKKVVVEHTS

-166 LGDTMARIMRRLGYT
+166 LGDTMARIMRKLGYN

-203 NLREEFERLEA
+203 NMREKFEAIEA
-214 ELREKGL
+214 QLHEKGL

-234 VEVNKRIEENPEV
+234 VEVNRRIEENPNV

-261 DNEIAETG
+261 DNEIAKLG

-274 RVLKAQML
+274 RVVKAQML

-295 WESDIVR
+295 WESDIMK
-302 SGIFE
+302 SGIFG
-307 EAYRLIEANENFF
+307 EAYDLIEANENFF
-320 WATEGK
+320 WAEEGK

-348 LKRSDG
+348 LRRSDG

-364 YHLWKFGKVR
+364 YHLWKFGKVK
-374 ADMLYKVWDRIEN
+374 ADMLYKPWEGREN

-396 GEEMPGRFGRGD
+396 GEEMPGKFGRAD
-408 IVINVIGAEQR
+408 IVINVIGAEQK
-419 HPQMAIKY
+419 HPQMAVKY
-427 ALQLLGFEDSAQNFH
+427 ALQLLGFEESAENFH

-454 KFSGRKGTWVGFTVD
+454 SFSGRKGTWVGFTVD

-484 QKNPNLSDEEKDEI
+484 QKNPSLSEEEKDGI
-498 AEAVGVGAVRFNLVK
+498 AESVGVGAVRFNLVK
-513 YSPDKVITFRWDD
+513 YSPDKIITFRWDD

-550 KAGESGVETD
+550 KAADRGIEAD
-560 WRALLEKADFS
+560 WKSLIERADFS
-571 RLTLREKELIK
+571 KLTNREKELVK
-582 LLARFP
+582 LLAKFP
-588 EVIESAGRDIKPHL
+588 EVVEQAGKDVKPHL
-602 VPAYLN
+602 IPWYAN

-621 PVLKAEEGV
+621 PVLKAEEGIV
-630 REERLL
+630 EERLL

-643 VLRNGLELLG
+643 VLRNALELLG
-653 IEAPEKM
+653 IEAPERM

>member
-1 MVYKGI
+1 MGYGEVK
-7 QERAR
+7 ERVKLILEEA
-12 FALMNVLDEM
+12 LDEM
-22 LTEAGKEWDGEIT
+22 LKEAGKEWNGEIT
-35 FDDTPSLELGDFG
+35 FDDTPSIELGDFG

-54 LARVFRKAP
+54 LARVFRRAP
-63 NKIAEEIVRRLTKP
+63 KLIAEELADRIKDKLP
-77 NPEEEF
+77 GE
-83 YTILQMVGKRDLFEG
+83 
-98 IAEIKAVNGYINFY
+98 IAEVRAVNGYINFY
-112 VDYSYFGRELV
+112 LNYDVFGKALV
-123 KEILGKGNAYGESG
+123 QEILEKGEVYGESD

-157 HMGHARNSV
+157 HMGHARNAV
-166 LGDTMARIMRRLGYT
+166 LGDTMARIMRKLGYI

-203 NLREEFERLEA
+203 NLREEFEKIEA
-214 ELREKGL
+214 ELMEKNL

-234 VEVNKRIEENPEV
+234 VEVNKRIEENSEV
-247 DREVRELMKKLEEG
+247 DGEVRELMKKLEEG
-261 DNEIAETG
+261 DNEIAEIG

-274 RVLKAQML
+274 RVVKAQML

-287 GITYDLLS
+287 GIAYDLLS
-295 WESDIVR
+295 WESDIMR
-302 SGIFE
+302 SGIFG
-307 EAYRLIEANENFF
+307 EAYGLIEKNENFF

-326 YKGAFVMDLR
+326 YRGAFVMDLR

-348 LKRSDG
+348 LRRSDG

-364 YHLWKFGKVR
+364 YHLWKFGKVK
-374 ADMLYKVWDRIEN
+374 ADMLYRPWDRIGN

-396 GEEMPGRFGRGD
+396 GEEMPGKFGRGD

-427 ALQLLGFEDSAQNFH
+427 ALQLLGFEDAAGNFH
-442 HLAYEHVVRPEG
+442 HLAYEHVVREEG

-484 QKNPNLSDEEKDEI
+484 EKNPGLSEREKEEI

-550 KAGESGVETD
+550 KADESGLDVG
-560 WRALLEKADFS
+560 WKSLLEKADFS
-571 RLTLREKELIK
+571 GLTNREKELIK
-582 LLARFP
+582 LLAKFP

-621 PVLKAEEGV
+621 PVLKAEEGI

>member
-1 MVYKGI
+1 MVYKEI

-12 FALMNVLDEM
+12 LSLKKALDEM

-48 TAVAFQ
+48 TAIAFQ

-63 NKIAEEIVRRLTKP
+63 KLIAEELVERIEKP
-77 NPEEEF
+77 
-83 YTILQMVGKRDLFEG
+83 EG
-98 IAEIKAVNGYINFY
+98 IVEVKAVNGYINFY

-123 KEILGKGNAYGESG
+123 GEILGKGEAYGESEIG
-137 VGKGKKVIVEHTS
+137 RDKKVIVEHTS

-157 HMGHARNSV
+157 HMGHARNAV
-166 LGDTMARIMRRLGYT
+166 LGDTMARIMRRLGYK

-203 NLREEFERLEA
+203 NMKEEFERIEA

-247 DREVRELMKKLEEG
+247 DKEVRELMKKLEEG
-261 DNEIAETG
+261 NNEIAEIG

-274 RVLKAQML
+274 RVVKAQML

-287 GITYDLLS
+287 GIAYDLLS
-295 WESDIVR
+295 WESDIMR

-307 EAYRLIEANENFF
+307 EAYQLIESNENFF
-320 WATEGK
+320 WGKEGK

-336 KLFPD
+336 KLFPE

-364 YHLWKFGKVR
+364 YHLWKFGKVK
-374 ADMLYKVWDRIEN
+374 ADMLYKLWDKTES

-396 GEEMPGRFGRGD
+396 GEKMPGRFGRGD

-427 ALQLLGFEDSAQNFH
+427 ALQLLGFEESAENFH

-484 QKNPNLSDEEKDEI
+484 GKNPNLSEEEKDRI

-513 YSPDKVITFRWDD
+513 YSPDKVITFRWED

-560 WRALLEKADFS
+560 WKALLEKADFS
-571 RLTLREKELIK
+571 KLTLREKELIK
-582 LLARFP
+582 LLAKFP

-630 REERLL
+630 KEERLL

>member
-1 MVYKGI
+1 MDYREI
-7 QERAR
+7 QESAKL
-12 FALMNVLDEM
+12 ALRKILEEM
-22 LTEAGKEWDGEIT
+22 LSEEGKEWSGEIT
-35 FDDTPSLELGDFG
+35 FNDTPSLELGDFG

-63 NKIAEEIVRRLTKP
+63 KSIAEEIVER
-77 NPEEEF
+77 
-83 YTILQMVGKRDLFEG
+83 ISDDLPGG
-98 IAEIKAVNGYINFY
+98 IKNVKAVNGYINFY
-112 VDYSYFGRELV
+112 IDYSYFGKALV
-123 KEILGKGNAYGESG
+123 EEILGSGEAYGESG

-157 HMGHARNSV
+157 HMGHARNAV
-166 LGDTMARIMRRLGYT
+166 LGDTMARIMGKLGYT

-203 NLREEFERLEA
+203 NLKEEFERIED
-214 ELREKGL
+214 ELRKKGL

-234 VEVNKRIEENPEV
+234 VEVNKRLEENPEV
-247 DREVRELMKKLEEG
+247 EREVRELMKRLEEG
-261 DNEIAETG
+261 DNEIAEIG

-274 RVLKAQML
+274 RVVKAQML

-287 GITYDLLS
+287 GIAYDLLS
-295 WESDIVR
+295 WESDIMR
-302 SGIFE
+302 SGIFD
-307 EAYRLIEANENFF
+307 EAYRLIEKNENFF
-320 WATEGK
+320 WAEEGK
-326 YKGAFVMDLR
+326 YRGAFVMDLR

-348 LKRSDG
+348 LRRSDG

-364 YHLWKFGKVR
+364 YHLWKFGKVK
-374 ADMLYKVWDRIEN
+374 ADMLYKLWDRRGN

-396 GEEMPGRFGRGD
+396 GNEMPGKFGRAE

-427 ALQLLGFEDSAQNFH
+427 ALQLLGFEESAKNFH
-442 HLAYEHVVRPEG
+442 HLAYEHVVREEG
-454 KFSGRKGTWVGFTVD
+454 RFSGRKGTWVGFTVD

-484 QKNPNLSDEEKDEI
+484 QKNPHLSEGEKETI
-498 AEAVGVGAVRFNLVK
+498 AEAVGVGAVRYNLVK
-513 YSPDKVITFRWDD
+513 YSPDKIITFRWDD

-535 PYIQYAHARCASILR
+535 PYIQYAHARCASIIR
-550 KAGESGVETD
+550 KARESGIETN
-560 WRALLEKADFS
+560 WKSLLEKADFS
-571 RLTLREKELIK
+571 KLTNREKELIK
-582 LLARFP
+582 LLAKFP

-608 ELASLFNKFYMDH
+608 ELASLFNRFYMDH
-621 PVLKAEEGV
+621 PVLKAEEGIK
-630 REERLL
+630 EERLL

-643 VLRNGLELLG
+643 VLRNGLEVLG

>member
-1 MVYKGI
+1 MAYREI
-7 QERAR
+7 QEKAR
-12 FALMNVLDEM
+12 LTLRKALDEM
-22 LTEAGKEWDGEIT
+22 LTEVGKDWDGEIT
-35 FDDTPSLELGDFG
+35 FDDTPSIELGDFG
-48 TAVAFQ
+48 TALAFQ

-63 NKIAEEIVRRLTKP
+63 KLIAEELV
-77 NPEEEF
+77 
-83 YTILQMVGKRDLFEG
+83 KRIGENLPEG
-98 IAEIKAVNGYINFY
+98 IREVKAVNGYINFY
-112 VDYSYFGRELV
+112 LNYSYFGRALIS
-123 KEILGKGNAYGESG
+123 EILEKGSSYGESETG
-137 VGKGKKVIVEHTS
+137 RGKKVIVEHTS

-157 HMGHARNSV
+157 HMGHARNAV
-166 LGDTMARIMRRLGYT
+166 LGDTMARIMRKLGYT

-203 NLREEFERLEA
+203 NLKEEFERIEA

-234 VEVNKRIEENPEV
+234 VEVNKKIEENPDV
-247 DREVRELMKKLEEG
+247 DKEVRELMKKLEEG
-261 DNEIAETG
+261 DNEVAETG

-274 RVLKAQML
+274 RVVRAQML

-287 GITYDLLS
+287 GIAYDLLS
-295 WESDIVR
+295 WESDIMR
-302 SGIFE
+302 SGIFN
-307 EAYRLIEANENFF
+307 EAYELIEKNENFF
-320 WATEGK
+320 WAEEGK

-348 LKRSDG
+348 LRRSDG

-364 YHLWKFGKVR
+364 YHLWKFGKVKS
-374 ADMLYKVWDRIEN
+374 DMLYKPWDKREN

-396 GEEMPGRFGRGD
+396 GEEMPGRFGRAD
-408 IVINVIGAEQR
+408 VVINVIGAEQR

-427 ALQLLGFEDSAQNFH
+427 ALQLLGFEESAKNFH
-442 HLAYEHVVRPEG
+442 HLAYEHVVREEG

-484 QKNPNLSDEEKDEI
+484 QKNPSLSEEEKEEI

-513 YSPDKVITFRWDD
+513 YSPDKIITFRWDD

-535 PYIQYAHARCASILR
+535 PYIQYAHARCASIIR
-550 KAGESGVETD
+550 KAGESGIETD
-560 WRALLEKADFS
+560 WKSLLERADFS
-571 RLTLREKELIK
+571 KLTNREKELIK
-582 LLARFP
+582 LLSKFP
-588 EVIESAGRDIKPHL
+588 NVMESAGRDIKPHL
-602 VPAYLN
+602 IPTYLN
-608 ELASLFNKFYMDH
+608 ELASLFNRFYMDH
-621 PVLKAEEGV
+621 PVLKAEEGI

-643 VLRNGLELLG
+643 VLRNGLEVLG

>member
-1 MVYKGI
+1 MGYAQVKEKI
-7 QERAR
+7 RLILQET
-12 FALMNVLDEM
+12 LKEM
-22 LTEAGKEWDGEIT
+22 LNEAGKEWEGEIT
-35 FDDTPSLELGDFG
+35 FDDTPSIELGDFA
-48 TAVAFQ
+48 TTVSFQ
-54 LARVFRKAP
+54 LARVFRRAP
-63 NKIAEEIVRRLTKP
+63 KLIADDIVERLKEKLPEEISEV
-77 NPEEEF
+77 
-83 YTILQMVGKRDLFEG
+83 
-98 IAEIKAVNGYINFY
+98 KAVNGYINFY
-112 VDYSYFGRELV
+112 LNYEIFAKNLV
-123 KEILGKGNAYGESG
+123 REILDGGDAYGESE
-137 VGKGKKVIVEHTS
+137 VGAGKKVIIEHTS

-157 HMGHARNSV
+157 HMGHARNAV
-166 LGDTMARIMRRLGYT
+166 LGDTMARIMRKLGYT

-203 NLREEFERLEA
+203 HLKDEFERLEA

-221 KEDFIDHVMGLLY
+221 KEDFIDHGMGLLY
-234 VEVNKRIEENPEV
+234 VEVNKRIEDNPEV
-247 DREVRELMKKLEEG
+247 EGEVRELMKKLEEG
-261 DNEIAETG
+261 NNEIAEIG

-274 RVLKAQML
+274 RVVKAQML

-287 GITYDLLS
+287 GIAYDLLS
-295 WESDIVR
+295 WESDIMR
-302 SGIFE
+302 SGIFD
-307 EAYRLIEANENFF
+307 EAYELIEANENFF

-336 KLFPD
+336 KLSPD

-364 YHLWKFGKVR
+364 YHLWKFGKVS
-374 ADMLYKVWDRIEN
+374 ADMLYKPWDKRGN

-396 GEEMPGRFGRGD
+396 GKEMPGKFGRAD
-408 IVINVIGAEQR
+408 IVINVIGAEQK

-427 ALQLLGFEDSAQNFH
+427 ALKLLGFEESAENFH

-484 QKNPNLSDEEKDEI
+484 QKNPSLSDEEKDEI

-513 YSPDKVITFRWDD
+513 YSPDKIITFRWDD

-550 KAGESGVETD
+550 KAKESGVDIE

-571 RLTLREKELIK
+571 KLTNREKELIK
-582 LLARFP
+582 LLAKFP
-588 EVIESAGRDIKPHL
+588 EIVEQAGKDVKPHL
-602 VPAYLN
+602 IPWYAN

-621 PVLKAEEGV
+621 PVLKAEEGIV
-630 REERLL
+630 EERLL

-643 VLRNGLELLG
+643 VLRNALELLG
-653 IEAPEKM
+653 IEAPERM

>member
-1 MVYKGI
+1 MAYREI
-7 QERAR
+7 QEKAR
-12 FALMNVLDEM
+12 LTLRKALDEM
-22 LTEAGKEWDGEIT
+22 LTEVGKDWDGEIT
-35 FDDTPSLELGDFG
+35 FDDTPSIELGDFG
-48 TAVAFQ
+48 TALAFQ
-54 LARVFRKAP
+54 LARVLRKAP
-63 NKIAEEIVRRLTKP
+63 KLIAEELV
-77 NPEEEF
+77 
-83 YTILQMVGKRDLFEG
+83 KRIGENLPEG
-98 IAEIKAVNGYINFY
+98 IREVKAVNGYINFY
-112 VDYSYFGRELV
+112 LDYSYFGRALIS
-123 KEILGKGNAYGESG
+123 EILEKGPSYGESETG
-137 VGKGKKVIVEHTS
+137 RGKKVIVEHTS

-157 HMGHARNSV
+157 HMGHARNAV
-166 LGDTMARIMRRLGYT
+166 LGDTMARIMRKLGYT

-203 NLREEFERLEA
+203 NLKEEFERIDA

-234 VEVNKRIEENPEV
+234 VEVNKRLEENPDV
-247 DREVRELMKKLEEG
+247 DKEVRELMKKLEEG
-261 DNEIAETG
+261 DNEVAETG

-274 RVLKAQML
+274 RVVRAQML

-287 GITYDLLS
+287 GIAYDLLS
-295 WESDIVR
+295 WESDIMR
-302 SGIFE
+302 SGIFK
-307 EAYRLIEANENFF
+307 EAYELIEKNENFF
-320 WATEGK
+320 WAEEGK

-348 LKRSDG
+348 LRRSDG

-364 YHLWKFGKVR
+364 YHLWKFGKVKS
-374 ADMLYKVWDRIEN
+374 DMLYKLWDKREN

-396 GEEMPGRFGRGD
+396 GEEMPGRFGRAD
-408 IVINVIGAEQR
+408 VVINVIGAEQR

-427 ALQLLGFEDSAQNFH
+427 ALQLLGFEESAKNFH
-442 HLAYEHVVRPEG
+442 HLAYEHVVREEG

-484 QKNPNLSDEEKDEI
+484 QKNPSLSEEEKEEI

-513 YSPDKVITFRWDD
+513 YSPDKIITFRWDD

-535 PYIQYAHARCASILR
+535 PYIQYAHARCASIIR
-550 KAGESGVETD
+550 KAGESGIETD
-560 WRALLEKADFS
+560 WKSLLEIADFS
-571 RLTLREKELIK
+571 KLTNREKELIK
-582 LLARFP
+582 LLSKFP
-588 EVIESAGRDIKPHL
+588 NVMESAGRDIKPHL
-602 VPAYLN
+602 IPAYLN
-608 ELASLFNKFYMDH
+608 ELASLFNRFYMDH
-621 PVLKAEEGV
+621 PVLKAEEGI

-643 VLRNGLELLG
+643 VLRNGLEVLG